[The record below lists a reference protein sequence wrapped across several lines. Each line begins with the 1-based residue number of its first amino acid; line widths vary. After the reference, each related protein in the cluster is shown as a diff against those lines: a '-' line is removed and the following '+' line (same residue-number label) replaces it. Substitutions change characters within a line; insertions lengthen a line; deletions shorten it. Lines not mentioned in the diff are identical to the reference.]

1 MYQFGFSS
9 VIWETILDSN
19 PEVIC
24 EFMAD
29 GNKVPNFSLLI
40 HWAFQDKF
48 AKIQCDL

>member
-29 GNKVPNFSLLI
+29 GNKVPNFSLFDSLGFSRQI
-40 HWAFQDKF
+40 
-48 AKIQCDL
+48 C